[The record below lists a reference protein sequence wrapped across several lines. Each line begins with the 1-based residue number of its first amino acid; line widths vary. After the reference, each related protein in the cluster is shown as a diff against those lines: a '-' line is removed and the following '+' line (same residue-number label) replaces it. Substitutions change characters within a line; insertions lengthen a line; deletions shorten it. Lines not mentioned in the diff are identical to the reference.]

1 MGRGFQLL
9 LNSERVMARGN
20 SPASPQEAAALA
32 ELDWQEFEARYRE
45 LVRAHEAAT
54 ENHGCVRCEDC
65 RGCTACTFC
74 RQSSHLIRCHYCVEC
89 SDCTD
94 CSHCEASRGLLSCH
108 HCLDS
113 HDCMG
118 STYLTHCSTL
128 VQCNYCFGCVGLGNK
143 DFHVL
148 NQPCDRSLYFEITR
162 KLGALQ
168 P

>member
-1 MGRGFQLL
+1 
-9 LNSERVMARGN
+9 MARGN
-20 SPASPQEAAALA
+20 SLATPGDAAALA
-32 ELDWQEFEARYRE
+32 GLDWQEFEARYRE
-45 LVRAHEAAT
+45 LLHAHAAAT
-54 ENHGCVRCEDC
+54 ENHGCVRCDDC
-65 RGCTACTFC
+65 RGCAACTFC

-108 HCLDS
+108 HCLDC

-118 STYLTHCSTL
+118 STYLTHCSAL
-128 VQCNYCFGCVGLGNK
+128 VQCNYCFGCVGLGGK

-162 KLGALQ
+162 KLVGALQ